1 MEESVSVFPSSRY
14 LNTWQSFNCARCGKA
29 DDIAFRCD
37 LAMLAL
43 KSMYDEGH
51 LPRDV
56 AEKLGYLESGAP
68 IRHRTSAHWRC
79 REFEPR

>member
-1 MEESVSVFPSSRY
+1 VEESVSVFPSSSY
-14 LNTWQSFNCARCGKA
+14 LNTWQSFNCARCGKG

-37 LAMLAL
+37 LAMSAL
-43 KSMYDEGH
+43 KSMYDEGR

-56 AEKLGYLESGAP
+56 AEKIGYLESGAP
-68 IRHRTSAHWRC
+68 TRQRTSARWRC